1 METVAYYRKMMTLFS
16 NNGDKLK
23 PAKLY
28 YRQARSKWAINHDR
42 NKPKK
47 NLLTKDFA
55 NLNAPSLLIRCALS
69 LLSILKLL
77 AHTNSV

>member
-1 METVAYYRKMMTLFS
+1 METVAYYRGMMTLSS

-23 PAKLY
+23 PAKLN

-47 NLLTKDFA
+47 N
-55 NLNAPSLLIRCALS
+55 S
-69 LLSILKLL
+69 
-77 AHTNSV
+77 

>member
-1 METVAYYRKMMTLFS
+1 METVAYYRGMMTLFS

-47 NLLTKDFA
+47 N
-55 NLNAPSLLIRCALS
+55 S
-69 LLSILKLL
+69 
-77 AHTNSV
+77 